1 MELAKQQGPFR
12 VLVVDDNPDVRESL
26 TRLLSFWG
34 FDARAAGDGEGALE
48 LAGSYRPGA
57 ILLDLELPGT
67 DGLEVARRLRER
79 HAEPGP
85 LVVCMSGWGGEDVRW
100 RCLEAGCDLHLVKPT
115 DPEILRR
122 LLSSRADAFAEVGAG
137 HDANG

>member
-1 MELAKQQGPFR
+1 MRATNGQGPFR
-12 VLVVDDNPDVRESL
+12 VLVVDDNPDVTESL
-26 TRLLSFWG
+26 ARLLGVWG
-34 FDARAAGDGEGALE
+34 FDARVAGDGDGALE
-48 LAGSYRPGA
+48 LVGSYRPGA

-79 HAEPGP
+79 HVKPRP
-85 LVVCMSGWGGEDVRW
+85 LVVCMSGWSGEDVRW

-115 DPEILRR
+115 DPETLRR
-122 LLSSRADAFAEVGAG
+122 LLCTRADAFAETGPD